1 MLRSPLPGQPVRGS
15 STGRPLMAALDLVGR
30 RWTLRILW
38 ELRSGP
44 LGARELARHCDG
56 MSSSVL
62 YQRLDELSRAE
73 LVRHEEDGPYEL
85 TDIGAKLGKALNPL
99 DRWANEW
106 AEGLHRGALARRAS
120 PRRGRD

>member
-1 MLRSPLPGQPVRGS
+1 MPRSPLPGQPVRGS

-62 YQRLDELSRAE
+62 YQRLDELTGAE
-73 LVRHEEDGPYEL
+73 LVQQDDDERYEL
-85 TDIGAKLGKALNPL
+85 TAIGAKLGKALHPL
-99 DRWANEW
+99 DRWAKEW
-106 AEGLHRGALARRAS
+106 ADGLQR
-120 PRRGRD
+120 

>member
-1 MLRSPLPGQPVRGS
+1 
-15 STGRPLMAALDLVGR
+15 MAALDLVGR

-62 YQRLDELSRAE
+62 YQRLDELTGAE
-73 LVRHEEDGPYEL
+73 LVRQDVDERYEL
-85 TDIGAKLGKALNPL
+85 TDIGTKLGKALHPL
-99 DRWANEW
+99 DRWAKEW
-106 AEGLHRGALARRAS
+106 AEGLRR
-120 PRRGRD
+120 